1 MSAAEP
7 LVAARRK
14 ILPAAIFVLLAITPP
29 LSILAGEGFLVLI
42 ATRAMVAGMAALA
55 LDLVLGVGGLIGFG
69 HSAFIGIGAY
79 AVGIAAMH
87 GWSEGLAVF
96 PLAILAAAAFALATG
111 AVSLRTRGVYF
122 IMITLAFGQMAYF
135 TATSLSAY
143 GGENG
148 LTLQDRSTVAGAD
161 LLEGGTVFFYVVFI
175 LLLAAYL
182 TCRMVVASRFGRVLR
197 GCRQNPVRMQAI
209 GIDPYRYQLVAY
221 TMSGAIAGLA
231 GALYANHSEF
241 VSPALMSWHRSGELI
256 VMVVLG
262 GVGTLHG
269 AIIGALAY
277 FALEEVLAGVT
288 EHWRI
293 ILGLLLVVI
302 VLAGRGGLTA
312 MLGRGGRV

>member
-7 LVAARRK
+7 AIGARRT
-14 ILPAAIFVLLAITPP
+14 ILPAAIFVLLATIPP
-29 LSILAGEGFLVLI
+29 LAILAGEGFLVLI
-42 ATRAMVAGMAALA
+42 ATRAMIAGMAALA

-87 GWSEGLAVF
+87 GWSEGLVAF
-96 PLAILAAAAFALATG
+96 PLAILAAATFALATG

-148 LTLQDRSTVAGAD
+148 LTLQDRSTVAGTG
-161 LLEGGTVFFYVVFI
+161 LLEGGTAFFYVVFV
-175 LLLAAYL
+175 LLLAIYL
-182 TCRMVVASRFGRVLR
+182 ICRIVVASRFGRVLR

-209 GIDPYRYQLVAY
+209 GVDPYRYQLFAY

-288 EHWRI
+288 EHWRM

-312 MLGRGGRV
+312 LLGRGGRA

>member
-7 LVAARRK
+7 PVAARRT
-14 ILPAAIFVLLAITPP
+14 ILPAAIFVFLAITPP
-29 LSILAGEGFLVLI
+29 LAILAGEGFLVLI
-42 ATRAMVAGMAALA
+42 ATRAMIAGMAALA

-69 HSAFIGIGAY
+69 HAAFIGIGAY
-79 AVGIAAMH
+79 AVGIAATH
-87 GWSEGLAVF
+87 GWTEGLAVF
-96 PLAILAAAAFALATG
+96 PLAVLAAAAFALATG

-148 LTLQDRSTVAGAD
+148 LTLQDRSTVAGTD
-161 LLEGGTVFFYVVFI
+161 LLAGGTMFFYVVFV

-182 TCRMVVASRFGRVLR
+182 ACRMVVASRFGRVLR

-209 GIDPYRYQLVAY
+209 GVDPYRYQLVAY

-312 MLGRGGRV
+312 MLGRGGRA

>member
-7 LVAARRK
+7 PVAARRT
-14 ILPAAIFVLLAITPP
+14 ILPAAIFVFLAIIPP
-29 LSILAGEGFLVLI
+29 LAILAGEGFLVLI
-42 ATRAMVAGMAALA
+42 ATRAMIAGMAALA

-69 HSAFIGIGAY
+69 HAAFVGIGAY
-79 AVGIAAMH
+79 AVGIAATH
-87 GWSEGLAVF
+87 GWTEGLAVF
-96 PLAILAAAAFALATG
+96 PLAVLAAAAFALATG

-148 LTLQDRSTVAGAD
+148 LTLQDRSTVAGTD
-161 LLEGGTVFFYVVFI
+161 LLAGGTMFFYVVFV

-182 TCRMVVASRFGRVLR
+182 ACRMVVASRFGRVLR

-209 GIDPYRYQLVAY
+209 GVDPYRYQLVAY

-312 MLGRGGRV
+312 MLGRGGRA